1 MLLLELP
8 AVAVLLAVDGVVL
21 RLAEV
26 VLLLG
31 VAVPAALRLALELAE
46 ATLLEGVLM
55 LLLLEE
61 LAEATVLEGVDEA
74 IDLEGVDERLARFL
88 SHPPL
93 RLLFGTKRSALLFV
107 VTSGA

>member
-1 MLLLELP
+1 MLLLGVVVLLLELP

-31 VAVPAALRLALELAE
+31 VSVPAALRLALELAE

-61 LAEATVLEGVDEA
+61 LAEATVLEGVDE
-74 IDLEGVDERLARFL
+74 RLARFL